1 MKLRRYFATGLL
13 ITLPVFITVY
23 FLFMVFRFIDGIFGK
38 TLNHYI
44 REYLGFSVP
53 GVGIILGVLIVLT
66 VGFVAAN
73 YLGKRLIQALESWFL
88 KFPFIR
94 QIYPAAK
101 QIVDS
106 FISKES
112 PAFKKVVMVQYPAK
126 GIWSIGF
133 LTSESFAEANRKSAR
148 ELLHVFIATTPSPLT
163 GFLILVPKEEVTI
176 MDMSIEEGVKLIIS
190 GGIVKPP
197 NRAA

>member
-1 MKLRRYFATGLL
+1 MKLRRYFATGIL

-23 FLFMVFRFIDGIFGK
+23 FLFLIFRFIDGIFGK
-38 TLNHYI
+38 VLNSYI

-133 LTSESFAEANRKSAR
+133 LTSESFEEANRKAGR
-148 ELLHVFIATTPSPLT
+148 DLLHVFIATTPSPLT
-163 GFLILVPKEEVTI
+163 GFLILVPKEEVTV
-176 MDMSIEEGVKLIIS
+176 MDMSIEDGVKLIIS
-190 GGIVKPP
+190 GGIVKPL